1 MMGPPCCTYNRPHA
15 VRYVSDAQGSWPR
28 AGHDCTYAARVSA
41 SGVPHV
47 PHAVALQVPT
57 GGGGIGQGGLPFD
70 VYWLKK
76 AKTEIAVVS
85 E

>member
-1 MMGPPCCTYNRPHA
+1 MLYGTYQTRRAAGPGRGTTVRTPHA
-15 VRYVSDAQGSWPR
+15 CQPR
-28 AGHDCTYAARVSA
+28 ACRTYRV
-41 SGVPHV
+41 PW
-47 PHAVALQVPT
+47 VALQVPT